1 MSGFTKPTEEGRSV
15 FGIDRL
21 LLRLTVFGTIIV
33 TIFVALFSRLW
44 FLQVL
49 EASEFRQLAKQNRTR
64 LVESE
69 PPRGLILDRNG
80 RMLVRN
86 RRSLSVTVDRQI
98 VDTPKK
104 TRKVLHRLS
113 AQLDIPV
120 KELKDNLQ
128 DEAVSPYKPVAVAV
142 DVREKDEFYFE
153 ENGED
158 FPGVAVENLPVR
170 TYPRKQMAAQL
181 LGYVGEIS
189 PDLLDSDHYG
199 SKRYRA
205 GDIVGRDGI
214 EYTYD
219 RFIRGRPS
227 LERVVV
233 NSAGDVVDSD
243 PRREERPGDDLY
255 LTLDAR
261 IQKVTEK
268 ALASGI
274 AAARAEYQAPSGG
287 AVVMDPDNGEIIAMA
302 SYPTF
307 NPSIL
312 ADGYSKKD
320 ARKLG
325 AATSED
331 NSDDRLLNR
340 PVLGGFPPGSTFKV
354 VTAGAA
360 MWSGVAS
367 PSTFL
372 GCPPSTVFPPGG
384 GPGSVIFNNW
394 TSADM
399 GYMGFAESLEVSCD
413 TFYYQLGWA
422 MEEAYGAALGDE
434 SERFQDYMRIAG
446 FGHETGIDLP
456 YEAEGRVADEAW
468 CEAYRDYF
476 CPIGWLPGYT
486 VNMAIGQ
493 GELITTPLQM
503 AVTYA
508 AIANGGRIVKPHLG
522 MSLGRTD
529 EAGEVEILKDFKAK
543 TVRRLPLDEGE
554 LAPLQQGLVDV
565 ISGDQ
570 GTAASA
576 FAGYPQGN
584 FPVAGKTGTAQIG
597 DVDSGL
603 NYAWF
608 TSYAPA
614 DDPEY
619 VVVTYL
625 EKAGHGG
632 ESAAPVARQIYEA
645 IFKVDDDPNVG
656 LSQDF
661 SG

>member
-1 MSGFTKPTEEGRSV
+1 VSGFTKPTEEGRSV
-15 FGIDRL
+15 FGLDRL

-80 RMLVRN
+80 KVLVRN
-86 RRSLSVTVDRQI
+86 RRSESVTVDRQI
-98 VDTPKK
+98 VDTPKE

-113 AQLDIPV
+113 VQLEIPV
-120 KELKDNLQ
+120 KELRDNLQ
-128 DEAVSPYKPVAVAV
+128 DEAVSPYKPVAVAA
-142 DVREKDEFYFE
+142 DVRERDSFYIQ
-153 ENGED
+153 ENRED
-158 FPGVAVENLPVR
+158 FPGVAVELLPVR
-170 TYPRKQMAAQL
+170 TYPRKQMAAQI

-189 PDLLDSDHYG
+189 EDLLKSEHYG
-199 SKRYRA
+199 SRRYRA

-214 EYTYD
+214 EFTYD
-219 RFIRGRPS
+219 RFIRGQPS

-233 NSAGDVVDSD
+233 NSADDVVGSDS
-243 PRREERPGDDLY
+243 RREERPGDDLY

-274 AAARAEYQAPSGG
+274 DAARAAYQAPSGG

-302 SYPTF
+302 SYPTY

-312 ADGYSKKD
+312 ADGYSQKD

-325 AATSED
+325 AATPED

-340 PVLGGFPPGSTFKV
+340 PVLGGFPPGSIFKV

-360 MWSGVAS
+360 MWSGVAT

-384 GPGSVIFNNW
+384 GPGSVIFSNW

-422 MEEAYGAALGDE
+422 MEEASGAALGDG

-456 YEAEGRVADEAW
+456 YEAEGRVADDAW
-468 CEAYRDYF
+468 CVAYADYF
-476 CPIGWLPGYT
+476 CPGGWLPGYT

-522 MSLGRTD
+522 MSVGRTNN
-529 EAGEVEILKDFKAK
+529 EGEVKILKEFKTK
-543 TVRRLPLDEGE
+543 TVRRLPLDEAE
-554 LAPLQQGLVDV
+554 LAPLQQGLLDV

-576 FAGYPQGN
+576 FAGYPQGS

-597 DVDSGL
+597 ALDSGL

-645 IFKVDDDPNVG
+645 IFKVDNDPIVG

>member
-1 MSGFTKPTEEGRSV
+1 VSGFTKPTEEGRSV

-21 LLRLTVFGTIIV
+21 LLRLTIFGTIIV

-49 EASEFRQLAKQNRTR
+49 EASEFRKLAKQNRTR
-64 LVESE
+64 LIESE

-80 RMLVRN
+80 RVLVRN
-86 RRSLSVTVDRQI
+86 RRSMSVTVDRQI
-98 VDTPKK
+98 VDSPQK

-113 AQLDIPV
+113 RELEIPV
-120 KELKDNLQ
+120 KKLRDNLE
-128 DEAVSPYKPVAVAV
+128 DEAVSPYKPVAVAQ
-142 DVREKDEFYFE
+142 DVP
-153 ENGED
+153 ENKTFVIQENRED
-158 FPGVAVENLPVR
+158 FPGVGVEKLPVR
-170 TYPRKQMAAQL
+170 TYPQGKLSAQI

-189 PDLLDSDHYG
+189 SDLLKSDHYG
-199 SKRYRA
+199 SKSYRA

-219 RFIRGRPS
+219 RFIRGQPS
-227 LERVVV
+227 LRRVVV

-243 PRREERPGDDLY
+243 LRRKERPGNDLY

-261 IQKVTEK
+261 IQKVAEK

-274 AAARAEYQAPSGG
+274 AAARTQYEAPSGG

-302 SYPTF
+302 SYPSF
-307 NPSIL
+307 DPSIL
-312 ADGYSKKD
+312 ADGYSQKD

-325 AATSED
+325 AATLED

-360 MWSGVAS
+360 MWSGVAT
-367 PSTFL
+367 PYTFL
-372 GCPPSTVFPPGG
+372 GCPPSRVFPPEG
-384 GPGSVIFNNW
+384 GPGSVVYNNW

-413 TFYYQLGWA
+413 TFYYELGWR
-422 MEEAYGAALGDE
+422 MEDAFGAALGDG
-434 SERFQDYMRIAG
+434 SERFQDYMRMAG

-456 YEAEGRVADEAW
+456 YEAEGRVADKAW
-468 CEAYRDYF
+468 CTAYQDVF

-493 GELITTPLQM
+493 GELIVTPLQM

-508 AIANGGRIVKPHLG
+508 AIANDGRIVRPHLG
-522 MSLGRTD
+522 MSVGRTTD
-529 EAGEVEILKDFKAK
+529 SGEVQLLKEFKPE
-543 TVRRLPLDEGE
+543 TVRRLPLDPSE
-554 LAPLQQGLVDV
+554 LAPLQQGLIDV
-565 ISGDQ
+565 VSGDQ
-570 GTAASA
+570 GTAAAA
-576 FAGYPQGN
+576 FAGYPQGT

-597 DVDSGL
+597 SVDSGL

-614 DDPEY
+614 EDPEY

-645 IFKVDDDPNVG
+645 IFDVDQDPRVG